1 MSSLQPRFAITA
13 LQELPKVLLAIS
25 ADKDAQDIISRLRGH
40 VRRLVCTERA
50 PPSRCWTAVQLQA
63 FCQEQGIPHEG
74 RWSAEEALDLAL
86 TSLCHGAS
94 DLSSMPWLRALFSLQ
109 ALERPLCCISIGTV
123 TRHKAPVRVRPSS
136 EVFSSSL

>member
-63 FCQEQGIPHEG
+63 YCHEQGIPHEG
-74 RWSAEEALDLAL
+74 RSSAEEALDLAL
-86 TSLCHGAS
+86 ASLCHAAS
-94 DLSSMPWLRALFSLQ
+94 HISSSPWLLVTGSLY
-109 ALERPLCCISIGTV
+109 LIKELRPLLLSRAAQLG
-123 TRHKAPVRVRPSS
+123 AAAS
-136 EVFSSSL
+136 